1 MTDKTI
7 ETQGGAIKVL
17 ALTNMDNTLAL
28 KEAVEKVWEKHG
40 RILSLKK
47 HYFSDWEDPRLS
59 LENLETEVKEAAI
72 VLVDIRGDV
81 RLAREMSRLLSG
93 DGKTVVVLI
102 GGSRDIFSLTRMGK
116 FRGEKLFKAGSREKE
131 FDVNAYLR
139 TKKFSA
145 LTKKLGSLL
154 SFSMLGDMR
163 NWVLCQEYYAEG
175 DATNLQN
182 MLILLLK
189 EYGGYGD
196 LEKPDPPQR
205 QADYGLY
212 LPGVGNIADLDDFR
226 KESAYRPD
234 LPDVGVLFYGGM
246 HYYDTG
252 PVVDTLYDYL
262 SEKVNLIPVFSR
274 VEYNLLAM
282 EKFFVDV
289 EVVINLQYFRLHGG
303 PYGGDPEPTYR
314 LMQKFNVPFI
324 TGLRAFETEI
334 DKWSS
339 ENRGLSPL
347 EVILGITLPELDGA
361 IEPIFV
367 APMESFSDSHIG
379 KVKRQ
384 AVLEDRVRKL
394 GDRTLSWVNLR
405 HLKNGEK
412 KIAILTY
419 DYPPGESNLAS
430 AGYLDVFSSLKVFLG
445 KMSEKGYNLS
455 VPTEPLAGFFVQKGL
470 LNTPRYQEEKGIR
483 LSLDCYLSWFN
494 SLSPGLQQRVIDR
507 WGEPPG
513 DIMAEGNTLILP
525 AYRLGNVL
533 IGVQPSRGYHEQAD
547 KAYHDRDLPPTHQYL
562 AFYFYLQHEFG
573 AHAVLH
579 FGMHGTLEF
588 QKGKEVALS
597 GECFPDLLIGNMPHL
612 YFYWIGN
619 TSESSIAKRR
629 SYALCISHGSP
640 PVKNAG
646 LYENYLLLEDLL
658 DQWESAP
665 FEDTFMQIEE
675 TAEELHLTGE
685 PAELRREINRL
696 KRRLIPHGMY
706 IMDREWSED
715 ELGCYLN
722 GVLRHDREYPSLLK
736 ILAAEEGVNWP
747 EVKDT
752 KQGEE
757 IATMA
762 GELSLELVRGNVPSW
777 LPDGYGEYAQT
788 ILSAVKGAKE
798 AKGLLRALNGEYI
811 LPARGGD
818 PVRDPEVYPSGRAMY
833 AFDPRSVPTVAAQ
846 VRGRESVS
854 RLLDYLKQKNGNY
867 PETVAIVLWGF
878 ETMKTGGDT
887 VAAILELLGI
897 RLKKKSAW
905 FNELELLSIS
915 ELKRPRIDV
924 MITICGIFRD
934 TFPTHVDLLNR
945 AIELAAGLPESPED
959 NYVRKHYIEQKEELG
974 DLSLARIFGPAPEEY
989 ATTVTNLVESGNWD
1003 KELELAEEFDNSMQH
1018 AYLPG
1023 RMEKSSEAYSTTM
1036 QNVEAIFQ
1044 ERDNIEYEVTDLDHY
1059 YEFMGGLAASLREKT
1074 GREADIMVFDT
1085 TEEEV
1090 EVEEL
1095 QSTIERASRTRI
1107 FNPAWLDGMLEH
1119 DFHGSKKIKDRV
1131 EYLMGFAATTGKV
1144 NNWIFEEVGDRLI
1157 FNEEMRRRLQ
1167 DNNPYAA
1174 VEIGELLLEIERR
1187 GYWQT
1192 TSEKLD
1198 QLRDIVMEMEGNV
1211 E

>member
-1 MTDKTI
+1 MNMTK
-7 ETQGGAIKVL
+7 GKPVGAIKIL

-28 KEAVEKVWEKHG
+28 KEAVDRVWEKHG

-47 HYFSDWEDPRLS
+47 QYFSDWEDPRLS
-59 LENLETEVKEAAI
+59 LKELEMEIKEADI
-72 VLVDIRGDV
+72 ILVDIRGDV
-81 RLAREMSRLLSG
+81 RLAREMSRLLS
-93 DGKTVVVLI
+93 DERKTVVVLI
-102 GGSRDIFSLTRMGK
+102 AGSRELFSLTRMGK
-116 FRGEKLFKAGSREKE
+116 FRGEKIFKAGSRKKE
-131 FDVNAYLR
+131 FDVNAYLK

-163 NWVLCQEYYAEG
+163 YWVLCQEYYAEG

-182 MLILLLK
+182 MLVLLLR
-189 EYGGYGD
+189 EYGGHSD
-196 LEKPDPPQR
+196 LEEPDPPQR

-212 LPGVGNIADLDDFR
+212 LPGVGNISDLSTFKR
-226 KESAYRPD
+226 ESAYRPE
-234 LPDVGVLFYGGM
+234 LPTLGVLFYGGM

-262 SEKVNLIPVFSR
+262 SEKVNLLPVFSR
-274 VEYNLLAM
+274 VEYNLQAM
-282 EKFFVDV
+282 EEFFTGVD
-289 EVVINLQYFRLHGG
+289 VVINLQYFRLHGG
-303 PYGGDPEPTYR
+303 PYGGDPEPAYR
-314 LMQKFNVPFI
+314 LMQKLNVPFI
-324 TGLRAFETEI
+324 TGLRAFETEM
-334 DKWSS
+334 DKWAADS
-339 ENRGLSPL
+339 RGLSPL

-367 APMESFSDSHIG
+367 SPMESFSDSHIG
-379 KVKRQ
+379 KIKRQ
-384 AVLEDRVRKL
+384 AVLEERVGKL
-394 GDRTLSWVNLR
+394 GDRALSWITLR
-405 HLKNGEK
+405 QLRNEEK

-430 AGYLDVFSSLKVFLG
+430 AGYLDVFSSLKVFLEAL
-445 KMSEKGYNLS
+445 SEQNYRVT
-455 VPTEPLAGFFVQKGL
+455 VPQEPLAEFFVQQGL
-470 LNTPRYQEEKGIR
+470 LNTPRYRESVGLR
-483 LSLDCYLSWFN
+483 LPLERYLHWFN
-494 SLSPGLQQRVIDR
+494 TLSPGLRQRVIDR

-513 DIMAEGNTLILP
+513 EIMVDGNTLILP
-525 AYRLGNVL
+525 VHRTGNVL
-533 IGVQPSRGYHEQAD
+533 LGVQPSRGYHEQAD

-562 AFYFYLQHEFG
+562 AFYWYLQHEFG

-612 YFYWIGN
+612 YYYWIGN

-640 PVKNAG
+640 PVKDAG
-646 LYENYLLLEDLL
+646 LYESYLVLEDLL
-658 DQWESAP
+658 DQWENSP
-665 FEDTFMQIEE
+665 LEETLMQIRD
-675 TAEELHLTGE
+675 TAEELHLNGE

-706 IMDREWSED
+706 VMDRKWSEE
-715 ELGCYLN
+715 ELGFYLC
-722 GVLRHDREYPSLLK
+722 GVLRHDRQYPSLLK
-736 ILAAEEGVNWP
+736 ILAAEEGVNWQ
-747 EVKDT
+747 EVKDA
-752 KQGEE
+752 KKGEE
-757 IATMA
+757 IVVMA
-762 GELSLELVRGNVPSW
+762 GELSQDLVRGKAPAW
-777 LPDGYGEYAQT
+777 LPGGYGEYVQD
-788 ILSAVKGAKE
+788 ILAAVKGAQE
-798 AKGLLRALNGEYI
+798 AKGLLKALNGEYI
-811 LPARGGD
+811 FPARGGD
-818 PVRDPEVYPSGRAMY
+818 PVRDPEVYPSGRAIY
-833 AFDPRSVPTVAAQ
+833 AFDPRAVPTVAAQ
-846 VRGRESVS
+846 VRGRDSMV
-854 RLLDYLKQKNGNY
+854 RLLDYLKQKNGAY

-887 VAAILELLGI
+887 VAAILELLGV

-905 FNELELLSIS
+905 FNELEVIPVS
-915 ELKRPRIDV
+915 ELGRPRIDV

-945 AIELAAGLPESPED
+945 ATDLVAGLPESKAE
-959 NYVRKHYIEQKEELG
+959 NYVRKHYLEQKEELG

-1003 KELELAEEFDNSMQH
+1003 QELELAEEFDDSMRY

-1023 RMEKSSEAYSTTM
+1023 RTESNSKAYGRVLQT
-1036 QNVEAIFQ
+1036 VEAIVQ

-1059 YEFMGGLAASLREKT
+1059 YEFMGGLAASLREKN

-1095 QSTIERASRTRI
+1095 QSSIERASRTRL

-1119 DFHGSKKIKDRV
+1119 DFHGSKNIKDRV

-1144 NNWIFEEVGDRLI
+1144 NNWVFEQVGDRLI

-1167 DNNPYAA
+1167 QNNPYAA

-1192 TSEKLD
+1192 KPEKLD
-1198 QLRDIVMEMEGNV
+1198 QLRNIVLEMEGDV